1 MLVGTHD
8 GHFHCDDVMCY
19 AILKLLYKDIK
30 LIRTRDE
37 EELEKCDILFDIG
50 EKHDPLNQ
58 VFDHHFVDSPIR
70 SNGVPYA
77 SAGLIWEHF
86 GIDLL
91 AKRLPNRSLKELNE
105 IHNKIDRDIMQSID
119 AHDTY
124 YSPAHY
130 CKHYTLPQVVSSFLP
145 SWYDFDLMDEEFIKA
160 SDVCAQILENNLN
173 YLNSLYEAE
182 RVMLEKYEES
192 SDSKVLILDHFVPFQ
207 SCIQKHNLDV
217 DAIIYKVKKGEWL
230 IQAVSQKSG
239 RKLFPKH
246 WAGKKGAE
254 LDEAAGIKGAI
265 FCHPAR
271 FAAGHTTKEGAIE
284 MFKMLG

>member
-19 AILKLLYKDIK
+19 AILKLLYEDIG

-37 EELEKCDILFDIG
+37 KELEKCDILFDVG
-50 EKHDPLNQ
+50 EKHDPFNQ
-58 VFDHHFVDSPIR
+58 VFDHHFIDSPVR
-70 SNGVPYA
+70 PNGVPYA

-91 AKRLPNRSLKELNE
+91 AKKLPDRSLRELNE
-105 IHNKIDRDIMQSID
+105 IHNKIDRNIMQSID
-119 AHDTY
+119 AHDTC

-130 CKHYTLPQVVSSFLP
+130 SKHYTLPQVVSSFLP
-145 SWYDFDLMDEEFIKA
+145 SWNDFDLMDEKFIEA
-160 SDVCAQILENNLN
+160 SEVCAQVLENNFN
-173 YLNSLYEAE
+173 YLNSLCEAE
-182 RVMLEKYEES
+182 RVILEKYEES
-192 SDSKVLILDHFVPFQ
+192 SNSKVLILDYFVPFQ

-217 DAIIYKVKKGEWL
+217 DAIIYKVKEGEWL
-230 IQAVSQKSG
+230 IQAVFQKSG

-254 LDEAAGIKGAI
+254 LDEVAGIKGTI

-271 FAAGHTTKEGAIE
+271 FAAGHTTKEGA
-284 MFKMLG
+284 MVMAKKLK